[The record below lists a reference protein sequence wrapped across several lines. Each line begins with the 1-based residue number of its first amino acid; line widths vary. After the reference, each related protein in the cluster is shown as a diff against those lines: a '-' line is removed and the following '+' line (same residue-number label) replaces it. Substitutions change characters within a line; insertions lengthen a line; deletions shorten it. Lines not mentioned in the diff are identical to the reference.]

1 MSTRALRGVA
11 RGATLLTLIGLAALA
26 VVQRDPGRRNLEVLP
41 ADMVRGPAA
50 ESGRPSELLRDGR
63 VQQTPPEGAIARGH
77 LPLPYGPGPEEA
89 ARAGRELVNPVAA
102 DAAVL
107 ARGAAVFAAACAC
120 CHGAGGR
127 ADAPATQRGVP
138 PPPTLIRPESRALS
152 DGEIFHAITFGR
164 KNMPAAALQVE
175 REDRWKVI
183 RYLRSL
189 QETP

>member
-1 MSTRALRGVA
+1 MSTRLLVGVA
-11 RGATLLTLIGLAALA
+11 RGAALLTLLGLGALA
-26 VVQRDPGRRNLEVLP
+26 LVQRDPERRNLEVLP

-50 ESGRPSELLRDGR
+50 ESGRSSALLPHGR
-63 VQQTPPEGAIARGH
+63 VQQAPPEGAIARGH
-77 LPLPYGPGPEEA
+77 LPLGYGPGPEEA
-89 ARAGRELVNPVAA
+89 ARAGRELVNPVPA

-107 ARGAAVFAAACAC
+107 ARGAVVFASACAC
-120 CHGAGGR
+120 CHGAAGR

-138 PPPTLIRPESRALS
+138 PPPTLHRPESRALP

-189 QETP
+189 QEVP